1 MEAELLPF
9 LILFLIIGI
18 FSGLLAGLLG
28 IGGGVIIIPAV
39 FYALNFYDF
48 SIEIIMRVA
57 IASSLGV
64 IMITSL
70 SSMYSHYKLRNID
83 LDIIKKWFGGIIV
96 GSISGVI
103 FANSVDG
110 NILVIIFVIIA
121 SIVAINMILNKN
133 IVLANE
139 LPQSFILN
147 NIISFL
153 IGCFSALIGIG
164 GGSFTVPTLSLFSKK
179 MHKAVGTSAVFG
191 FFIALPGAITYIILG
206 WDVENLPPYSFG
218 YVNLLIVLL
227 VVSASVFTANF
238 GAKLSTKIQT
248 TTLKKIFA
256 VFLLCI
262 CISLIIE
269 HFVI

>member
-18 FSGLLAGLLG
+18 LSGLLAGLLG

-64 IMITSL
+64 
-70 SSMYSHYKLRNID
+70 NID
-83 LDIIKKWFGGIIV
+83 LDIIRKWFGGIIV

-179 MHKAVGTSAVFG
+179 MHKAVGTSAAFG

-248 TTLKKIFA
+248 KTLKKIFA